1 MSSNMSNFHGDCD
14 NINIE
19 NLSTECK
26 VTCSLQKYNV
36 PDYKYNV
43 PEYKYNVL
51 ESNVQTNKQKH
62 KSVPVS

>member
-1 MSSNMSNFHGDCD
+1 MSNFHGDCD
-14 NINIE
+14 NINID

-26 VTCSLQKYNV
+26 GTCSLQKYNV
-36 PDYKYNV
+36 PED
-43 PEYKYNVL
+43 KYNVL